1 MRMRMRMRKDVA
13 GDRRRRRRRMQDGV
27 YKIMPLNGSHA
38 APKIIR
44 KATSW
49 RLATGRNKAHAQTEN

>member
-13 GDRRRRRRRMQDGV
+13 GDRRRRRMQDGV

>member
-13 GDRRRRRRRMQDGV
+13 GDRRRRMQDGV